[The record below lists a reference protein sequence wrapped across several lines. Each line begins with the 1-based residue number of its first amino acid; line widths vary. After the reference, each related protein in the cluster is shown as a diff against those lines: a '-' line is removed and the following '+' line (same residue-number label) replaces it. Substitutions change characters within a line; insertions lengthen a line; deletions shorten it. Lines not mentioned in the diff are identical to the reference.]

1 MSLVLDSSL
10 TLAWCFE
17 DEASPAIDKM
27 FEHIAD
33 HWAVVPALWRL
44 EVANGLHMGV
54 RRRRL
59 DAARR
64 DQLLAA
70 LAALDIRIDP
80 ETDRYAWTTT
90 VRLADRFQ
98 LTVYDASYL
107 ELAQRLSLPL
117 ASLDQALRTAA
128 GAVGLQLLGR

>member
-1 MSLVLDSSL
+1 MSLVLDSSA

-17 DEASPAIDKM
+17 DEASPIIDAM
-27 FEHIAD
+27 FERIVEQG
-33 HWAVVPALWRL
+33 AVVPALWRL

-59 DAARR
+59 DAPRR
-64 DQLLAA
+64 DQLLAT
-70 LAALDIRIDP
+70 LNLLDIRTDP

-98 LTVYDASYL
+98 LTLYDACYL

-117 ASLDQALRTAA
+117 ASLDQELRNAA
-128 GAVGLQLLGR
+128 IAVGLDLLGI